1 MRTLLLALVLRKCV
15 IVIWIFRNKYKSFEK
30 KNSSKVFRF
39 LKMTVLLKDP
49 KGALW
54 CSMTSKKNLCG
65 LIKNSEAF
73 KWLLSERCC
82 TN

>member
-1 MRTLLLALVLRKCV
+1 MCKLQFGYLETNTKVL
-15 IVIWIFRNKYKSFEK
+15 K

-73 KWLLSERCC
+73 KWLLSERRC